1 MAEEYVDQIKQRLEE
16 DFVRQQL
23 DGSQNQDRGT
33 KCLEHFIQNSP
44 HYRKATVYLVNSPT
58 GENQNVMVCFVE
70 PVDFKVIGLPV
81 VSLQSLEFRPIEKES
96 GLASP
101 IILKPVN
108 QGGSS
113 RATRLGGIQDFI
125 IARDQDGASQLKL
138 EVDDYARLE
147 VLASVL
153 DSERAESSS
162 VFLHG
167 FNDPHRYPYRSIHLF
182 CQPDSKALAK
192 VILRKLALKSVQ
204 QKAEFLENLK
214 SIEWSCIDWERAIT
228 ELSTVTQGSVEQAQ
242 QAEDEDEVKNDG
254 DWILLKTTV
263 KGSQDADR
271 AIAALQSRFQHSSN
285 QWKTLTYQ
293 HEHRASSVQ
302 LSVVEGDIRAA
313 IFIIVLPETMEDGST
328 VTDEELAFS
337 LREAAMYD
345 DVALLD
351 WLIDNSAMT
360 MNMLKQ
366 TDDEGFTVIQ
376 QACRVGSLNVVRNL
390 ISRQYTSDDV
400 FSLLRHQTTESGET
414 ALHLAVRC
422 GYPQIL
428 HEVLQAVDR
437 SKRQELIS
445 LQDKQNQSIEDIA
458 GQIHKDYG
466 LLAGAVIK
474 CESLVVHSG
483 LID

>member
-1 MAEEYVDQIKQRLEE
+1 MDQIKQRLDE
-16 DFVRQQL
+16 DFERLQL
-23 DGSQNQDRGT
+23 DGSPNQDCDT
-33 KCLEHFIQNSP
+33 KSLEYFIQNSP
-44 HYRKATVYLVNSPT
+44 DYRKATLYLVNSPT
-58 GENQNVMVCFVE
+58 DENQNVMVCFVE

-81 VSLQSLEFRPIEKES
+81 VSLQSLEFRPTEEES

-113 RATRLGGIQDFI
+113 RATRLGGSQDFI
-125 IARDQDGASQLKL
+125 IARNQDEASQLKL
-138 EVDDYARLE
+138 EVDDDARLE
-147 VLASVL
+147 VLASLL

-182 CQPDSKALAK
+182 SQPDSKALAK
-192 VILRKLALKSVQ
+192 FILRKLAVNSKQ
-204 QKAEFLENLK
+204 QKDKLLEKLK
-214 SIEWSCIDWERAIT
+214 SIDWSCIDWERAIT
-228 ELSTVTQGSVEQAQ
+228 ELSTETQGSVEQAQ
-242 QAEDEDEVKNDG
+242 QAEDEDEVKSDG
-254 DWILLKTTV
+254 DWVLLKTTV
-263 KGSQDADR
+263 KGPQDADR
-271 AIAALQSRFQHSSN
+271 AIAALQSRFQHSGS
-285 QWKTLTYQ
+285 QWKSLTYQ
-293 HEHRASSVQ
+293 HEHRASSVR
-302 LSVVEGDIRAA
+302 LSVIEGNARAV
-313 IFIIVLPETMEDGST
+313 IFIIILPEAMAYGSS
-328 VTDEELAFS
+328 VTNEELGLS
-337 LREAAMYD
+337 LHEAAMDD

-351 WLIDNSAMT
+351 WMMDNSAMT
-360 MNMLKQ
+360 MKMLQQ

-376 QACRVGSLNVVRNL
+376 QACRVGSINVVRNL
-390 ISRQYTSDDV
+390 TSQRYASDDV

-422 GYPQIL
+422 GHSQIL

-437 SKRQELIS
+437 SKRQEMIS

-458 GQIHKDYG
+458 GQINKDYG

-474 CESLVVHSG
+474 CESLMVHRG